1 MSIFEEKESN
11 VRSYCRKYPVVF
23 TKAKNA
29 KIYDKNGNEYIDF
42 LAVAGS
48 MNYGHNNSYI
58 KSRIME
64 YLNDDNIIN
73 ALDMYTEAKELFLE
87 KFNEE
92 ILLPRKL
99 NYKVMCCGST
109 GTNAVEAALKLA
121 RKNTNR
127 TGIFAFSGAFHGMSL
142 GSLACTTDGTSRK
155 GAGVSLSNVTFIPY
169 ENDKFDSIG
178 YIRTIL
184 EDDHS
189 GVELPAAM
197 ILETVQAEGGIN
209 VASVE
214 WLKEIRKICDE
225 YKILLIVDDIQVG
238 NGRTGHFFSFERAN
252 IVPDFVV
259 LSKSISGFGLPMS
272 LLLIKPEFD
281 IFKPAEH
288 NGTFRGNQLG
298 FVGSV
303 AGIEYYNNA
312 NIEAEV
318 LRKEKIVRNF
328 LEKEIKQIDK
338 RIKIRG
344 IGLIWGIDFSGISNR
359 LALEI
364 VHDAFDNKMIIEVAG
379 RGDSVLK
386 IFPPLTIEDELLIK
400 GLELLKG
407 CIHRRLGT

>member
-1 MSIFEEKESN
+1 M
-11 VRSYCRKYPVVF
+11 
-23 TKAKNA
+23 
-29 KIYDKNGNEYIDF
+29 
-42 LAVAGS
+42 
-48 MNYGHNNSYI
+48 
-58 KSRIME
+58 
-64 YLNDDNIIN
+64 
-73 ALDMYTEAKELFLE
+73 
-87 KFNEE
+87 
-92 ILLPRKL
+92 
-99 NYKVMCCGST
+99 
-109 GTNAVEAALKLA
+109 
-121 RKNTNR
+121 
-127 TGIFAFSGAFHGMSL
+127 
-142 GSLACTTDGTSRK
+142 
-155 GAGVSLSNVTFIPY
+155 
-169 ENDKFDSIG
+169 
-178 YIRTIL
+178 
-184 EDDHS
+184 
-189 GVELPAAM
+189 
-197 ILETVQAEGGIN
+197 
-209 VASVE
+209 
-214 WLKEIRKICDE
+214 
-225 YKILLIVDDIQVG
+225 
-238 NGRTGHFFSFERAN
+238 
-252 IVPDFVV
+252 V

-318 LRKEKIVRNF
+318 LRKEKLVRNF

-386 IFPPLTIEDELLIK
+386 ILPPLTIEDELLIK
-400 GLELLKG
+400 GLEILKG